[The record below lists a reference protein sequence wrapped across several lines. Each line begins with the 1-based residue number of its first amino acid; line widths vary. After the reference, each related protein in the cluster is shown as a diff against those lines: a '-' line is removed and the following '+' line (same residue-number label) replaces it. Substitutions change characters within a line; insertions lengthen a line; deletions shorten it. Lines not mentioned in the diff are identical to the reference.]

1 MDSLKF
7 TEIELETIANAM
19 DDYMCYADDEFASSE
34 DLIGGQS
41 VEDRVTSINNK
52 IDSYFTLKNQIT
64 NTLLI
69 VNKESDGESI
79 NNTLK
84 VLLDVVSYDQ
94 LKEIKNIIEND
105 YLIDVN

>member
-1 MDSLKF
+1 MDLSKF

-19 DDYMCYADDEFASSE
+19 EDYINYDDESLSNDE
-34 DLIGGQS
+34 LIGGLS
-41 VEDRVTSINNK
+41 VEDRVTSIQNK
-52 IDSYFTLKNQIT
+52 IDSYFILKNQIRD
-64 NTLLI
+64 TLLI
-69 VNKESDGESI
+69 VNKESEGESI

-94 LKEIKNIIEND
+94 LKQIKNIIEND